1 MQSFHLSLSQ
11 KAQTINV
18 SIVSSLRPGKHM
30 HVASMSLW
38 LMVCGRVG
46 TKSSIVLPGN
56 GVISSIESGVVLG
69 VLGLIPLPQELS
81 HFFVLHVLNLELTSQ
96 PIGRPIQ
103 ILLHTPGALSLME
116 ISVPSISNVRTQVRI
131 NI

>member
-1 MQSFHLSLSQ
+1 M
-11 KAQTINV
+11 
-18 SIVSSLRPGKHM
+18 SIVPCLHPGKHM
-30 HVASMSLW
+30 HVAFMSLR
-38 LMVCGRVG
+38 LTVCGRVG
-46 TKSSIVLPGN
+46 TKSSIALPGN
-56 GVISSIESGVVLG
+56 GAISSIECGVVLG
-69 VLGLIPLPQELS
+69 VPGLIPLPQELS

-131 NI
+131 DI